1 MRLTEICEWQTE
13 IKKLIEQMT
22 SKGQNISNKIYR
34 NLQTKTGAA
43 LQPIFN
49 SFISKYNSTIDQI
62 LQSEDEIENF
72 QELTNL
78 IGVGNSTQT
87 TNYLMDF
94 CKSKNETIF
103 ILSLFC
109 EPNQQLFQDIFLDFT
124 HNFTSTNPNI
134 LSIVKLLD
142 YDLFVEVSIVE
153 TENIYNLFYSFFE

>member
-94 CKSKNETIF
+94 
-103 ILSLFC
+103 
-109 EPNQQLFQDIFLDFT
+109 
-124 HNFTSTNPNI
+124 
-134 LSIVKLLD
+134 
-142 YDLFVEVSIVE
+142 
-153 TENIYNLFYSFFE
+153 